1 MDFES
6 FGASPRITTMIKLDH
21 THVLAAFHRYR
32 TDAPHWRKAALVNTI
47 CAALEIHAQLEEEIF
62 YPALRAAKPTAIAL
76 DKSVPEHNSMRES
89 IAKLR
94 MMAPDRPE
102 YDDTVME
109 LMREVIHHVADEETI
124 LLPMAEDV
132 LGADLRRLG
141 AQMNARRL
149 HLVASR
155 PTEIAINSA
164 GAFPILTFSFA
175 SLAALALLAASR
187 RISRAPRGV
196 R

>member
-1 MDFES
+1 MNLLLA
-6 FGASPRITTMIKLDH
+6 ASPRITTMIKLDH

-32 TDAPHWRKAALVNTI
+32 TDAPKWRKAALVNTI
-47 CAALEIHAQLEEEIF
+47 CVALEIHAQLEEEVF
-62 YPALRAAKPTAIAL
+62 YPALRAARPTAIAL
-76 DKSVPEHNSMRES
+76 DKSVPQHNEMRES

-94 MMAPDRPE
+94 TMAADTPA

-132 LGADLRRLG
+132 LAADLRKLG
-141 AQMNARRL
+141 TQMNLRRL
-149 HLVASR
+149 QLVAHR
-155 PTEIAINSA
+155 PTEIAINSV
-164 GAFPILTFSFA
+164 GAFPILTFSVA
-175 SLAALALLAASR
+175 GLATLAVLT
-187 RISRAPRGV
+187 ISRTLSRTPRGM

>member
-1 MDFES
+1 MKLES
-6 FGASPRITTMIKLDH
+6 VKLSPRITTMIKLDH

-32 TDAPHWRKAALVNTI
+32 TDAPGWRKAALVNTI

-62 YPALRAAKPTAIAL
+62 YSALHAARPTAIAL
-76 DKSVPEHNSMRES
+76 DKSVPEHNAMRES

-94 MMAPDRPE
+94 TMDPGTPG

-132 LGADLRRLG
+132 LATDLRRLG
-141 AQMNARRL
+141 ARMNTRRL
-149 HLVASR
+149 HLVAGR
-155 PTEIAINSA
+155 PTELAINSA
-164 GAFPILTFSFA
+164 GAFPILTFSLV
-175 SLAALALLAASR
+175 SLAALAVLAASR
-187 RISRAPRGV
+187 GLTRGPRAIQ
-196 R
+196 